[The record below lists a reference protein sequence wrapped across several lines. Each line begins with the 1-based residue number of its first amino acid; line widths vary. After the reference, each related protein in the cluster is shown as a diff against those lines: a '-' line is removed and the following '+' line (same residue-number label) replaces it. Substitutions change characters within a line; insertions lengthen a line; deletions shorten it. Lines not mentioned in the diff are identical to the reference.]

1 MTGRSTRS
9 PRRRTVVAMVVVLA
23 VIGAFVIR
31 LVDIQVVNAKEHIA
45 QSLELGLSGSQKTYG
60 TRGAIVDENGETLAG
75 SIVLY
80 DAQLDPSLVGPVE
93 REVDGQVVDVPWE
106 TVSAEIG
113 AITGQSAE
121 EVQAIVT
128 AALAENPES
137 QYAMLKRG
145 LTTAQYRE
153 LAALKVPYLAALP
166 HPARTYPDGA
176 VGGNLV
182 GFVGSDATA
191 PLAGLEASQN
201 ACLASTDG
209 EIRYQRGGDGVM
221 IPGTTTETP
230 AIDGGTLQLTIN
242 RDLQW
247 YLQQLIA
254 EQTQNTGAKSG
265 SIFVVE
271 VKTGAI
277 RAAAEYPTVDPNT
290 PAAVD
295 VADRE
300 SRIFHDTFEPG
311 STFKALSAA
320 MLVDSGTASPTSVV
334 EVPFRQTFSN
344 GASVRD
350 DLFHP
355 DYEYTLNG
363 VLVNSSNVGI
373 STFAGMMSD
382 QARYDYLTRFGIG
395 QGTDVDFWGEANG
408 LVRDPS
414 EWDNQ
419 TKYNT
424 SYGQGLTTTVPEL
437 ANAYQAIANG
447 GVKLPLRLVESCTA
461 ADGTVTTPENGE
473 PTQVISSDAARQVTD
488 MLENVATK
496 GSVSDKVGIAG
507 YRLALKTGTAEKVDP
522 GAGTYKVG
530 SYFTTIAGFAP
541 ADDPQYVV
549 VVTLDEPTTVKSSS
563 ANAPAFREAMTQVL
577 KTYRIMPSN
586 SASPDLPTFG

>member
-1 MTGRSTRS
+1 MTGRSNRS
-9 PRRRTVVAMVVVLA
+9 PRRRTVVAMFMVLA

-45 QSLELGLSGSQKTYG
+45 QSLELGLSGSQETYG
-60 TRGAIVDENGETLAG
+60 SRGAIVDENGATLAG

-80 DAQLDPSLVGPVE
+80 DAQLDPKLVGPID
-93 REVDGQVVDVPWE
+93 REIDGEKVAVPWE
-106 TVSAEIG
+106 TISAEIG
-113 AITGQSAE
+113 AVTGQSAE
-121 EVQAIVT
+121 EIQGIVA
-128 AALAENPES
+128 AALAENPDS
-137 QYAMLKRG
+137 RYAMLTRG

-153 LAALKVPYLAALP
+153 LADMNIPYFAAFP

-182 GFVGSDATA
+182 GFVGSDGT
-191 PLAGLEASQN
+191 PLAGLEVSQN
-201 ACLASTDG
+201 GCLASTDG
-209 EIRYQRGGDGVM
+209 EIRYQRGGDGVI
-221 IPGTTTETP
+221 IPGTMTEIP
-230 AIDGGTLQLTIN
+230 AVDGGTLQLTIN
-242 RDLQW
+242 RDLNW

-254 EQTQNTGAKSG
+254 EQTQNTGALSG
-265 SIFVVE
+265 AIFVVE

-277 RAAAEYPTVDPNT
+277 RAAAEYPTVDPNAPT
-290 PAAVD
+290 SVD
-295 VADRE
+295 ESDRA
-300 SRIFHDTFEPG
+300 SRIFRNTFEPG

-320 MLVDSGTASPTSVV
+320 MLVDSGTANPFSVV
-334 EVPFRQTFSN
+334 HVPFRQTFDN

-350 DLFHP
+350 DLQHP
-355 DYEYTLNG
+355 DYDYTLNG

-382 QARYDYLTRFGIG
+382 QARFDYLTRFGIG
-395 QGTDVDFWGEANG
+395 QGTDVDFLGEANG

-414 EWDNQ
+414 QWDNQ

-424 SYGQGLTTTVPEL
+424 SYGQGLTTTIPEL

-447 GVKLPLRLVESCTA
+447 GLKLPLRLVESCTA
-461 ADGTVTTPENGE
+461 ADGTVTTPDNGE
-473 PTQVISSDAARQVTD
+473 PTQVISPEAARQVTD

-496 GSVSDKVGIAG
+496 GSVSEKVGIAG
-507 YRLALKTGTAEKVDP
+507 YRLALKTGTAEKADP

-549 VVTLDEPTTVKSSS
+549 VVTLDEPSTIKSSS

-577 KTYRIMPSN
+577 KTYRIMPSS

>member
-9 PRRRTVVAMVVVLA
+9 PRRRTVVAMFVVLA

-31 LVDIQVVNAKEHIA
+31 LVDIQVVNAKEHIE
-45 QSLELGLSGSQKTYG
+45 QSLELGLSSSQETYG
-60 TRGAIVDENGETLAG
+60 TRGAIVDENGATLAG

-80 DAQLDPSLVGPVE
+80 DAQLDPKLVGPID
-93 REVDGQVVDVPWE
+93 REIDGEDVKVPWE
-106 TVSAEIG
+106 TISAEIG
-113 AITGQSAE
+113 AVTGQSAE
-121 EVQAIVT
+121 EIQAIVA
-128 AALAENPES
+128 AALAENPDS
-137 QYAMLKRG
+137 RYAMLTRG

-153 LAALKVPYLAALP
+153 LADMKIPYLAMFP

-182 GFVGSDATA
+182 GFVGSDGTA
-191 PLAGLEASQN
+191 LAGLESSQN
-201 ACLASTDG
+201 SCLASTDG
-209 EIRYQRGGDGVM
+209 EIRYQRGGDGVI
-221 IPGTTTETP
+221 IPGTMTEIP

-254 EQTQNTGAKSG
+254 EQTQNTGALNG

-277 RAAAEYPTVDPNT
+277 RAAAEYPTVDPNAPT
-290 PAAVD
+290 VVD
-295 VADRE
+295 ESDRA
-300 SRIFHDTFEPG
+300 SRIFRNTFEPG

-320 MLVDSGTASPTSVV
+320 MLVDSGTANPFSVV
-334 EVPFRQTFSN
+334 RVPFRQTFDN

-350 DLFHP
+350 DLPHP
-355 DYEYTLNG
+355 DYDYTLNG

-395 QGTDVDFWGEANG
+395 QGTDVDFLGEANG
-408 LVRDPS
+408 LVRDPGQ
-414 EWDNQ
+414 WDNQ

-447 GVKLPLRLVESCTA
+447 GLKLPLRLVESCTA

-473 PTQVISSDAARQVTD
+473 PTQVISPEAARQVTD

-496 GSVSDKVGIAG
+496 GSVSEKVGIAG
-507 YRLALKTGTAEKVDP
+507 YRIALKTGTAEKVDP

-549 VVTLDEPTTVKSSS
+549 VVTLDEPTTIKSSS

>member
-1 MTGRSTRS
+1 MTGRSNRS
-9 PRRRTVVAMVVVLA
+9 PRRRTVVAMFMVLA

-45 QSLELGLSGSQKTYG
+45 QSLELGLSGSQETYG
-60 TRGAIVDENGETLAG
+60 SRGAIVDENGATLAG

-80 DAQLDPSLVGPVE
+80 DAQLDPKLVGPID
-93 REVDGQVVDVPWE
+93 REINGEKVTVPWE
-106 TVSAEIG
+106 TISAEIG
-113 AITGQSAE
+113 AVTGQSAE
-121 EVQAIVT
+121 EIQGIVA
-128 AALAENPES
+128 AALAENPDS
-137 QYAMLKRG
+137 RYAMLTRG

-153 LAALKVPYLAALP
+153 LADMNIPYFAAFP

-182 GFVGSDATA
+182 GFVGSDGT
-191 PLAGLEASQN
+191 PLAGLEVSQN
-201 ACLASTDG
+201 GCLASTDG
-209 EIRYQRGGDGVM
+209 EIRYQRGGDGVI
-221 IPGTTTETP
+221 IPGTMTEIP
-230 AIDGGTLQLTIN
+230 AVDGGTLQLTIN
-242 RDLQW
+242 RDLNW

-254 EQTQNTGAKSG
+254 EQTQNTGALSG
-265 SIFVVE
+265 AIFVVE

-277 RAAAEYPTVDPNT
+277 RAAAEYPTVDPNAPT
-290 PAAVD
+290 SVD
-295 VADRE
+295 ESDRA
-300 SRIFHDTFEPG
+300 SRIFRNTFEPG

-320 MLVDSGTASPTSVV
+320 MLVDSGTANPFSVV
-334 EVPFRQTFSN
+334 HVPFRQTFDN

-350 DLFHP
+350 DLQHP
-355 DYEYTLNG
+355 DYDYTLNG

-382 QARYDYLTRFGIG
+382 QARFDYLTRFGIG
-395 QGTDVDFWGEANG
+395 QGTDVDFLGEANG

-414 EWDNQ
+414 QWDNQ

-424 SYGQGLTTTVPEL
+424 SYGQGLTTTIPEL

-447 GVKLPLRLVESCTA
+447 GLKLPLRLVESCTA
-461 ADGTVTTPENGE
+461 ADGTVTTPDNGE
-473 PTQVISSDAARQVTD
+473 PAQVISPEAARQVTD

-496 GSVSDKVGIAG
+496 GSVSEKVGIAG

-549 VVTLDEPTTVKSSS
+549 VVTLDEPSTIKSSS

>member
-1 MTGRSTRS
+1 MTGRSNRS
-9 PRRRTVVAMVVVLA
+9 PRRRTVVAMFMVLA

-45 QSLELGLSGSQKTYG
+45 QSLELGLSGSQETYG
-60 TRGAIVDENGETLAG
+60 SRGAIVDENGATLAG

-80 DAQLDPSLVGPVE
+80 DAQLDPKLVGPID
-93 REVDGQVVDVPWE
+93 REINGEKVTVPWE
-106 TVSAEIG
+106 TISAEIG
-113 AITGQSAE
+113 AVTGQSAE
-121 EVQAIVT
+121 EIQGIVA
-128 AALAENPES
+128 AALAENPDS
-137 QYAMLKRG
+137 RYAMLTRG

-153 LAALKVPYLAALP
+153 LADMNIPYFAAFP

-182 GFVGSDATA
+182 GFVGSDGT
-191 PLAGLEASQN
+191 PLAGLEVSQN
-201 ACLASTDG
+201 GCLASTDG
-209 EIRYQRGGDGVM
+209 EIRYQRGGDGVI
-221 IPGTTTETP
+221 IPGTMTEIP
-230 AIDGGTLQLTIN
+230 AVDGGTLQLTIN
-242 RDLQW
+242 RDLNW

-254 EQTQNTGAKSG
+254 EQTQNTGALSG
-265 SIFVVE
+265 AIFVVE

-277 RAAAEYPTVDPNT
+277 RAAAEYPTVDPNAPT
-290 PAAVD
+290 SVD
-295 VADRE
+295 ESDRA
-300 SRIFHDTFEPG
+300 SRIFRNTFEPG

-320 MLVDSGTASPTSVV
+320 MLVDSGTANPFSVV
-334 EVPFRQTFSN
+334 HVPFRQTFDN

-350 DLFHP
+350 DLQHP
-355 DYEYTLNG
+355 DYDYTLNG

-382 QARYDYLTRFGIG
+382 QARFDYLTRFGIG
-395 QGTDVDFWGEANG
+395 QGTDVDFLGEANG

-414 EWDNQ
+414 QWDNQ

-424 SYGQGLTTTVPEL
+424 SYGQGLTTTIPEL

-447 GVKLPLRLVESCTA
+447 GLKLPLRLVESCTA
-461 ADGTVTTPENGE
+461 ADGTVTTPDNGE
-473 PTQVISSDAARQVTD
+473 PTQVISPEAARQVTD

-496 GSVSDKVGIAG
+496 GSVSEKVGIAG

-549 VVTLDEPTTVKSSS
+549 VVTLDEPSTIKSSS

>member
-1 MTGRSTRS
+1 MTGRSNRS
-9 PRRRTVVAMVVVLA
+9 PRRRTVVAMFMVLA

-45 QSLELGLSGSQKTYG
+45 QSLELGLSGSQETYG
-60 TRGAIVDENGETLAG
+60 SRGAIVDENGATLAG

-80 DAQLDPSLVGPVE
+80 DAQLDPKLVGPID
-93 REVDGQVVDVPWE
+93 REIDGEKVAVPWE
-106 TVSAEIG
+106 TISAEIG
-113 AITGQSAE
+113 AVTGQSAE
-121 EVQAIVT
+121 EIQGIVA
-128 AALAENPES
+128 AALAENPDS
-137 QYAMLKRG
+137 RYAMLTRG

-153 LAALKVPYLAALP
+153 LADMNIPYFAAFP

-182 GFVGSDATA
+182 GFVGSDGT
-191 PLAGLEASQN
+191 PLAGLEVSQN
-201 ACLASTDG
+201 GCLASTDG
-209 EIRYQRGGDGVM
+209 EIRYQRGGDGVI
-221 IPGTTTETP
+221 IPGTMTEIP
-230 AIDGGTLQLTIN
+230 AVDGGTLQLTIN
-242 RDLQW
+242 RDLNW

-254 EQTQNTGAKSG
+254 EQTQNTGALSG
-265 SIFVVE
+265 AIFVVE

-277 RAAAEYPTVDPNT
+277 RAAAEYPTVDPNAPT
-290 PAAVD
+290 SVD
-295 VADRE
+295 ESDRA
-300 SRIFHDTFEPG
+300 SRIFRNTFEPG

-320 MLVDSGTASPTSVV
+320 MLVDSGTANPFSVV
-334 EVPFRQTFSN
+334 HVPFRQTFDN

-350 DLFHP
+350 DLQHP
-355 DYEYTLNG
+355 DYDYTLNG

-382 QARYDYLTRFGIG
+382 QARFDYLTRFGIG
-395 QGTDVDFWGEANG
+395 QGTDVDFLGEANG

-414 EWDNQ
+414 QWDNQ

-424 SYGQGLTTTVPEL
+424 SYGQGLTTTIPEL

-447 GVKLPLRLVESCTA
+447 GLKLPLRLVESCTA
-461 ADGTVTTPENGE
+461 ADGTVTTPDNGE
-473 PTQVISSDAARQVTD
+473 PTQVISPEAARQVTD

-496 GSVSDKVGIAG
+496 GSVSEKVGIAG

-549 VVTLDEPTTVKSSS
+549 VVTLDEPSTIKSSS

-577 KTYRIMPSN
+577 KTYRIMPSS

>member
-9 PRRRTVVAMVVVLA
+9 PRRRTVVAMFIVLA

-31 LVDIQVVNAKEHIA
+31 LVDIQVVNANDHVE
-45 QSLELGLSGSQKTYG
+45 QSLELGLSSSQETYG
-60 TRGAIVDENGETLAG
+60 TRGAIVDENGATLAG

-80 DAQLDPSLVGPVE
+80 DAQLDPKLVGPVD
-93 REVDGQVVDVPWE
+93 RKVDGEDVKVPWE
-106 TVSAEIG
+106 TISAEIG
-113 AITGQSAE
+113 AVTGQSAE
-121 EVQAIVT
+121 EIQGIVA
-128 AALAENPES
+128 AALAENPDS
-137 QYAMLKRG
+137 RYAMLTRG

-153 LAALKVPYLAALP
+153 LADMKIPYLAFVP

-182 GFVGSDATA
+182 GFVGSDGT
-191 PLAGLEASQN
+191 PLAGLEVSQN
-201 ACLASTDG
+201 GCLASTDG
-209 EIRYQRGGDGVM
+209 EIRYQRGGDGVI
-221 IPGTTTETP
+221 IPGTMTETP
-230 AIDGGTLQLTIN
+230 AVDGGTLQLTIN
-242 RDLQW
+242 RDLEW

-254 EQTQNTGAKSG
+254 EQTQNTGAKAG

-277 RAAAEYPTVDPNT
+277 RAAAEYPTVDPNAPT
-290 PAAVD
+290 AVD
-295 VADRE
+295 ESDRA
-300 SRIFHDTFEPG
+300 SRIFRNTFEPG

-320 MLVDSGTASPTSVV
+320 MLVDSGTANPFSVV
-334 EVPFRQTFSN
+334 HVPFRQTFDN

-350 DLFHP
+350 DLPHP
-355 DYEYTLNG
+355 DYDYTLNG

-382 QARYDYLTRFGIG
+382 QARYDYLTKFGIG
-395 QGTDVDFWGEANG
+395 QGTDVDFLGEANG

-414 EWDNQ
+414 QWDNQ

-424 SYGQGLTTTVPEL
+424 AYGQGLTTTVPEL

-447 GVKLPLRLVESCTA
+447 GLKLPLRLVESCTA
-461 ADGTVTTPENGE
+461 ADGTVTTPESGE
-473 PTQVISSDAARQVTD
+473 PTQVISPEAARQVTD

-496 GSVSDKVGIAG
+496 GSVSEQVGIAG

>member
-9 PRRRTVVAMVVVLA
+9 PRRRTVVAMFVVLA

-31 LVDIQVVNAKEHIA
+31 LVDIQVVNAKEHIE
-45 QSLELGLSGSQKTYG
+45 QSLELGLSSSQETYG
-60 TRGAIVDENGETLAG
+60 TRGAIVDENGATLAG

-80 DAQLDPSLVGPVE
+80 DAQLDPKLVGPID
-93 REVDGQVVDVPWE
+93 REIDGEDVKVPWE
-106 TVSAEIG
+106 TISAEIG
-113 AITGQSAE
+113 AVTGQSAE
-121 EVQAIVT
+121 EIQAIVA
-128 AALAENPES
+128 AALAENPDS
-137 QYAMLKRG
+137 RYAMLTRG

-153 LAALKVPYLAALP
+153 LADMKIPYLAMFP

-182 GFVGSDATA
+182 GFVGSDGTA
-191 PLAGLEASQN
+191 LAGLESSQN
-201 ACLASTDG
+201 GCLASTDG
-209 EIRYQRGGDGVM
+209 EIRYQRGGDGVI
-221 IPGTTTETP
+221 IPGTMTEIP

-254 EQTQNTGAKSG
+254 EQTQNTGPLNG

-277 RAAAEYPTVDPNT
+277 RAAAEYPTVDPNAPT
-290 PAAVD
+290 VVD
-295 VADRE
+295 ESDRA
-300 SRIFHDTFEPG
+300 SRIFRNTFEPG

-320 MLVDSGTASPTSVV
+320 MLVDSGTANPFSVV
-334 EVPFRQTFSN
+334 RVPFRQTFDN

-350 DLFHP
+350 DLPHP
-355 DYEYTLNG
+355 DYDYTLNG

-395 QGTDVDFWGEANG
+395 QGTDVDFLGEANG
-408 LVRDPS
+408 LVRDPGQ
-414 EWDNQ
+414 WDNQ

-447 GVKLPLRLVESCTA
+447 GLKLPLRLVESCTA

-473 PTQVISSDAARQVTD
+473 PTQVISPEAARQVTD

-496 GSVSDKVGIAG
+496 GSVSEKVGIAG
-507 YRLALKTGTAEKVDP
+507 YRIALKTGTAEKVDP

-549 VVTLDEPTTVKSSS
+549 VVTLDEPTTIKSSS